1 MEKYT
6 GPIGLQQLMQ
16 LIKEKFTS
24 LANVARSGS
33 YNDLSDKPSIPD
45 ASSSISVT
53 LSASG
58 WSGSGPYTYTLTA
71 SGVTTSSNGQIGL
84 SPSATDAQ
92 YGAAA
97 LANIRITAQSA
108 NSITLTATGTKPMVD
123 LPVVLVLV

>member
-1 MEKYT
+1 MKKYT

-24 LANVARSGS
+24 LAKVARSGS

-45 ASSSISVT
+45 ASFSVSAT
-53 LSASG
+53 LPASG

-84 SPSATDAQ
+84 SSSATDAQ

-108 NSITLTATGTKPMVD
+108 NSITLTATGAKPTVD